1 MWNQTLTL
9 VLAFGFYT
17 AGIAFAQ
24 TAAPNPTQQPS
35 VTVADGQTPL
45 FRITVVGRTTPAIN
59 YRPRSG
65 DTKDRFHWYSL
76 MPQARGR
83 ATVSGEQGY
92 IQVDA
97 RFERLAAG
105 VAVSVASI

>member
-65 DTKDRFHWYSL
+65 DTRIDF
-76 MPQARGR
+76 AGT
-83 ATVSGEQGY
+83 A
-92 IQVDA
+92 VDA
-97 RFERLAAG
+97 TGAWQGHRVRGTGLHPG
-105 VAVSVASI
+105 